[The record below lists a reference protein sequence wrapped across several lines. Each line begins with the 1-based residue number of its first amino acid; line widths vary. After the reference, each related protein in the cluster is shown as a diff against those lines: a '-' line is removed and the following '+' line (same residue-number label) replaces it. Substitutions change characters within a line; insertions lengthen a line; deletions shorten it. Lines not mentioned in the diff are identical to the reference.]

1 VPARTANVAPT
12 IGSQGPTQTPQIYT
26 RDMRRLPALR
36 GPLALAALVVLAVVV
51 AIPVLAASPSPSS
64 GPGPGNG
71 KGPKASHE
79 PEVSVTLKGTV
90 AATTAGDGSV
100 EYTFTSGGRTLRLE
114 AGPKWFW
121 GDKNP
126 LKPFVGKSVTIVGEQ
141 SGDELEAQTVD
152 GTALR
157 APGKPPWAGGWQA
170 VGKSHPGWSQDKA
183 DRFAARQAAKAA
195 REKARAACQAA
206 GTCTDHEPEES
217 EAP

>member
-1 VPARTANVAPT
+1 
-12 IGSQGPTQTPQIYT
+12 
-26 RDMRRLPALR
+26 MRRLPALR
-36 GPLALAALVVLAVVV
+36 GPVALAAVVVLAIVV
-51 AIPVLAASPSPSS
+51 AIPVLAASPGPSS
-64 GPGPGNG
+64 GPGTANG

-79 PEVSVTLKGTV
+79 PEVQVTLTGTV
-90 AATTAGDGSV
+90 AAATASDGSV
-100 EYTFTSGGRTLRLE
+100 DYTFSSGGRTLRLE
-114 AGPKWFW
+114 AGPRWFW

-141 SGDELEAQTVD
+141 SGDELEVQTVD

-157 APGKPPWAGGWQA
+157 APGKPPWAGGWHV

-183 DRFAARQAAKAA
+183 DRFAAHEAAKAA

-206 GTCTDHEPEES
+206 GTCTDREPEGS